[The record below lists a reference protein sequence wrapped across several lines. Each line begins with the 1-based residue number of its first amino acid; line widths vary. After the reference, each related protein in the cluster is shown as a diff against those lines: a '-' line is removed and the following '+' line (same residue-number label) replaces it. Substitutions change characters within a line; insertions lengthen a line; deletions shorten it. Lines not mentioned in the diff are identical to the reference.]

1 MAIILLVVVFSVVL
15 NTINSNKINYGTE
28 ISNISIGGY
37 SRQGA
42 TDKLNVETTKLF
54 DQNFNLAYKNYVW
67 TINLKNL
74 GVEIDP
80 LKTVELAYRYGHN
93 KNFLVN
99 TWQQFKSFLGYN
111 SDLVWNINDEK
122 LEKFLRENLYSV
134 HQPAKNS
141 LLIYDK
147 TTKDFTVTPSRSGI
161 VVDKINLKKNIEKII
176 DNFQAEN
183 INLALIEESPTIT
196 EAEAKKSILEAK
208 RIVNYAPI
216 SVIANNKEIDKIDID
231 GILSLMDPVPSF
243 NDNKIENYLIFL
255 APLVAQE
262 PIDAQMTVVDGKATN
277 FALSQ
282 NGIRLEIKDNI
293 DVIRNDIL
301 NGKKTIILKINEAKP
316 KISTDNIDNLG
327 ITSFLARGV
336 SNFAGS
342 AASRVINIKIG
353 AARFNGV
360 LIKPNEEFSFNELL
374 GDVGPEQ
381 GYKPGLVIKQNK
393 MVPEYGGG
401 LCQVSTTVFRAAVYS
416 GMEITQRY
424 PHAFPVKFYNP
435 QGFDATIYPP
445 LPDLRFIN
453 NTPGNILI
461 QTKVVGNE
469 LFFEFYG
476 TDDGRK
482 IEIIGPE
489 QYDIQP
495 DGAMKAKLTQKV
507 YDKNNN
513 VIIDKTFYSNYKSPS
528 LYPEEIVNP
537 LQ

>member
-1 MAIILLVVVFSVVL
+1 
-15 NTINSNKINYGTE
+15 
-28 ISNISIGGY
+28 
-37 SRQGA
+37 
-42 TDKLNVETTKLF
+42 
-54 DQNFNLAYKNYVW
+54 W

-80 LKTVELAYRYGHN
+80 LKTVELAYEYGHN
-93 KNFLVN
+93 KNFLIN

-141 LLIYDK
+141 LLVYDK
-147 TTKDFTVTPSRSGI
+147 TNKDFIVTPSKSGV
-161 VVDKINLKKNIEKII
+161 VVDRANLKKDIENIIN
-176 DNFQAEN
+176 NFQTQN
-183 INLALIEESPTIT
+183 INLSLVDENPTIT
-196 EAEAKKSILEAK
+196 EVETKKSIPEAKKLVS
-208 RIVNYAPI
+208 YAPI
-216 SVIANNKEIDKIDID
+216 SVVANNKEIDKIDEE
-231 GILSLMDPVPSF
+231 GILRLMDPVPSF
-243 NDNKIENYLIFL
+243 SDDKIENYLIFL

-262 PIDAQMTVVDGKATN
+262 PIDAQLTVVDGKATN

-282 NGIRLEIKDNI
+282 NGIRLEIKNNI
-293 DVIRNDIL
+293 DIVKNNIL
-301 NGKKTIILKINEAKP
+301 NGEKIIVLQTNEAKP
-316 KISTDNIDNLG
+316 KISTEGIDNLG
-327 ITSFLARGV
+327 ITSFLAKGV
-336 SNFAGS
+336 SNFTGS
-342 AASRVINIKIG
+342 AASRVTNIKIG

-401 LCQVSTTVFRAAVYS
+401 LCQVSTTAFRAAVYS

-445 LPDLRFIN
+445 LPDLRFTN

-461 QTKVVGNE
+461 QTRVVGNE
-469 LFFEFYG
+469 LIFEFYG

-528 LYPEEIVNP
+528 LYPEEVVNP